1 MGFHLYDQLAN
12 VNNELPHKKKMM
24 TCHSFNEEK
33 GGKLVSFR
41 VKPLE
46 HSFEHLEIDPTNSS
60 F

>member
-1 MGFHLYDQLAN
+1 
-12 VNNELPHKKKMM
+12 MM

-46 HSFEHLEIDPTNSS
+46 HSIEHLEIDPTNSS